1 MASPFADKAIGEHD
15 WHSQEYVDEWIAR
28 DVTRDEIRRPLL
40 RQMLGRTRFSP
51 EAEIS
56 VLDVGAGYGVLS
68 EEVLKAFPRA
78 HLILQDYSEPMFEH
92 ARKRMAGFGADVS
105 YVRADLL
112 DPAWTARVGGP
123 FDLTVSGLAIHNLGI
138 ESLMKA
144 CYRSIR
150 SLLRPGGLLLDYD
163 LFCLVPGGVGTH
175 TRWLREA
182 GFERVECTWEEA
194 PLAILAA
201 LVGTKQMRIVSTE

>member
-1 MASPFADKAIGEHD
+1 
-15 WHSQEYVDEWIAR
+15 
-28 DVTRDEIRRPLL
+28 
-40 RQMLGRTRFSP
+40 MLSGTPFSP
-51 EAEIS
+51 EADIS

-68 EEVLKAFPRA
+68 DEVLKAFPRA
-78 HLILQDYSEPMFEH
+78 HLTLQDYSEPMFAH
-92 ARKRMAGFGADVS
+92 ARKRLAGFGADIS
-105 YVRADLL
+105 YVRADLR
-112 DPAWTARVGGP
+112 DPAWAATVGGP

-163 LFCLVPGGVGTH
+163 LFGLVLGRVGTH
-175 TRWLREA
+175 TRWLLEA
-182 GFERVECTWEEA
+182 GFDRVEGTWEEA

-201 LVGTKQMRIVSTE
+201 SVGTKQRRIVGTE

>member
-1 MASPFADKAIGEHD
+1 MASRFADKSIGEHD

-40 RQMLGRTRFSP
+40 RQMLGGTPFSR

-56 VLDVGAGYGVLS
+56 VLDVGAGHGLLS

-78 HLILQDYSEPMFEH
+78 HLTLQDYSEPMFEH
-92 ARKRMAGFGADVS
+92 ARQRLAVLGANVS
-105 YVRADLL
+105 YVRADLR

-138 ESLMKA
+138 ESLMKG
-144 CYRSIR
+144 CYRSIC

-163 LFCLVPGGVGTH
+163 LFGLVPGGVGIH
-175 TRWLREA
+175 TRWLLEA

-194 PLAILAA
+194 PLAILVAS
-201 LVGTKQMRIVSTE
+201 VGTK